1 LKSTGQAITVAAI
14 DLFFKH
20 GYEAATLRD
29 VADKV
34 GLKVASLYNYIPSK
48 QDLLFTIMYD
58 VMQDL
63 RSNVTRAVSDQ
74 EDPVERVCAAVRAH
88 VRFHAS
94 RSKEVFVGNSELRS
108 LTARNRQK
116 IVRQRDE
123 YEAFF
128 RDLVQAGCDAGV
140 FRVEDVKVATFALL
154 AMSTGPST
162 WFSPRGRLSVA
173 ELSDMYTELALR
185 LLDGRTWHARKQVR
199 VGGACGPP
207 PPVAAPLASSL
218 RAPSR
223 GDPPR
228 DGPIRQP

>member
-1 LKSTGQAITVAAI
+1 MSTDACYASPALNPTAKAITAAAI

-63 RSNVTRAVSDQ
+63 RRDVEQSVADVG
-74 EDPVERVCAAVRAH
+74 DPVDRLCAAVRTH
-88 VRFHAS
+88 VRFHAT
-94 RSKEVFVGNSELRS
+94 RTKEVFVGNSELRS
-108 LTARNRQK
+108 LTPRNRTK
-116 IVRQRDE
+116 IIRQRDE
-123 YEAFF
+123 YEGVF
-128 RDLVQAGCDAGV
+128 RALIEAGRNAGV
-140 FRVEDVKVATFALL
+140 FEVDDVKVATFALL

-173 ELSDMYTELALR
+173 DLEQLYMGFALR
-185 LLDGRTWHARKQVR
+185 VVGAKSSPAVANGKTTLRR
-199 VGGACGPP
+199 VK
-207 PPVAAPLASSL
+207 
-218 RAPSR
+218 R
-223 GDPPR
+223 
-228 DGPIRQP
+228 

>member
-1 LKSTGQAITVAAI
+1 MLAPALNPTGKAITTAAI

-48 QDLLFTIMYD
+48 QDLLYTIMYD

-63 RSNVTRAVSDQ
+63 RREVEEAVASQ
-74 EDPVERVCAAVRAH
+74 RDPVDRLCAAVRTH

-108 LTARNRQK
+108 LTPRNRTK
-116 IVRQRDE
+116 VIHQRDE
-123 YEAFF
+123 YETVF

-140 FRVEDVKVATFALL
+140 FHVEDVKVATFAVL
-154 AMSTGPST
+154 AMCTGPST

-173 ELSDMYTELALR
+173 QIAEIYTDLSMR
-185 LLDGRTWHARKQVR
+185 LLGAGTAPGTNGRPLRR
-199 VGGACGPP
+199 V
-207 PPVAAPLASSL
+207 SL
-218 RAPSR
+218 R
-223 GDPPR
+223 
-228 DGPIRQP
+228 